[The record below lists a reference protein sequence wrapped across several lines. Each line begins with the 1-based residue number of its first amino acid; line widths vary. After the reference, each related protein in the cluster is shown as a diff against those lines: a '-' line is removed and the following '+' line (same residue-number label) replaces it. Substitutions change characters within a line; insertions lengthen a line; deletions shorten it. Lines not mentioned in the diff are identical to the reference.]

1 MENMDANFIAQ
12 SSEKKENPV
21 NSHLFRR
28 LMPNT
33 FISGVLAGTLGIG
46 GGLVINPVLLKEG
59 LDPQIAAGVSSVV
72 VLFTSMST
80 TT

>member
-1 MENMDANFIAQ
+1 MENMDVNFYDKVSGRAEQPI
-12 SSEKKENPV
+12 

-59 LDPQIAAGVSSVV
+59 LSP
-72 VLFTSMST
+72 
-80 TT
+80 